1 MTQMF
6 LTQENIS
13 LPFFSTQIL
22 PFDGNEDSC
31 KLIEYIQ
38 TGSIYEVSITYF
50 NQNELKANLS
60 LA

>member
-38 TGSIYEVSITYF
+38 TGSIYEVSI
-50 NQNELKANLS
+50 NVLQSK
-60 LA
+60 